1 MLNITAD
8 LNESIETWCTKN
20 NCDKNLFCERKS
32 NTLQNVDFRTPNLS
46 RNFDIKESS
55 CTLKEIIVK
64 EHLKYLHCKNVIARQ
79 KTKGNVRF
87 VCQRFYILVVV
98 GKFRLLNSNSNNNQ
112 TSKQVSNSN
121 IMPINNY
128 SNILKIIFN
137 TKLSDA
143 KKQLFHMHWTLY
155 RKQTK

>member
-20 NCDKNLFCERKS
+20 NCDKNLSCERKS
-32 NTLQNVDFRTPNLS
+32 NILQNVDF

-137 TKLSDA
+137 T
-143 KKQLFHMHWTLY
+143 
-155 RKQTK
+155 